1 MYNRQH
7 ELSKS
12 SAASVDIH
20 RRAHGQKLSQS
31 ELETAVT
38 SYLEQS
44 WFRLVAADCEEC
56 ASNERNEGHDNTEA
70 RR

>member
-1 MYNRQH
+1 MNCRNPVPT
-7 ELSKS
+7 
-12 SAASVDIH
+12 ASTFTDE
-20 RRAHGQKLSQS
+20 RTGKKLSQS

-56 ASNERNEGHDNTEA
+56 ASNERNEGHDNAEA